1 MYGFRV
7 CLFLR
12 TCHDCGRSGNVVSST
27 RGQSS
32 FMQMTDVA
40 AKEAALLRCICVWH
54 LPRWYTWIGLFL
66 QLDSRSVNANRR
78 HAFNVVRKIK
88 RSITLVLNLRCIR
101 YIPLCDLLLHIY
113 HHWQFPTGWD
123 IICGGCW
130 PMGREGHALMG
141 SALLTQVHDGKKKKK
156 KIVTFIKYP
165 LIWKVMF

>member
-1 MYGFRV
+1 MCGFRV

-12 TCHDCGRSGNVVSST
+12 TCHACGRSGNVVSST

-54 LPRWYTWIGLFL
+54 LPRWFTWIGLFL
-66 QLDSRSVNANRR
+66 QLDSRSVTANCR

-88 RSITLVLNLRCIR
+88 WSITLVLNLRCIR
-101 YIPLCDLLLHIY
+101 YIPLCDLLLQLL
-113 HHWQFPTGWD
+113 HHWQFPIGWE
-123 IICGGCW
+123 IIYLW
-130 PMGREGHALMG
+130 W
-141 SALLTQVHDGKKKKK
+141 LLTHGEGESCADGKCASDTWEFMMAKK